1 MYNIILVP
9 IDLSEQILSEKVA
22 PHIEQ
27 LARVDDPHIHFLHII
42 PEYKDSAYFRLA
54 ADCQRVNKEEL
65 LKLAENELKKMT
77 QHYNLPEDRVY
88 LHVLMGKPK
97 DIILKMA
104 KSLKADLIVIS
115 SHQPSI
121 SRYFIGSNAAAVI
134 QNANISVL
142 VIR

>member
-9 IDLSEQILSEKVA
+9 IDLSEQILSEKVI
-22 PHIEQ
+22 PHIEL
-27 LARVDDPHIHFLHII
+27 LARVDDPQVHFLHII

-54 ADCQRVNKEEL
+54 VDCQRVNKDEL
-65 LKLAENELKKMT
+65 IKLAESELKKVT
-77 QHYNLPEDRVY
+77 ENYHLPEDRVY
-88 LHVLMGKPK
+88 LHVIMGKPK

-104 KSLKADLIVIS
+104 QTLKADLIVIS